1 MSRNTSSQFRSLLR
15 SATFL
20 AFLLITVCNIPT
32 TASAQSPITA
42 RVDRDTVAL
51 DEQVVLTVTITGD
64 FLRIPRPDLSAM
76 QDFVTISSSTS
87 TQVSIVNGRMT
98 SQGVFI
104 YRLQPLGAG
113 TLQIPPISVNI
124 DGQVYLSEPI
134 EIQVSSAGSPLAP
147 QAPDQAEPS
156 PSVPTQEY
164 FVEAEVDNANPYL
177 GEQII
182 FTFRIYQSSFF
193 PPGQPDYTPPRFTDF
208 WTEEINSQPHF
219 EVETNGR
226 NYQVTE
232 ILTALFPAN
241 LGTLTIEP
249 ASLVIPGEFLNP
261 DIRLESEPV
270 TVNVRPLPELDRP
283 EAFSG
288 AVGQF
293 DILASLSEAEIVVNH
308 PVTLIMQ
315 VLGTGNIRTL
325 TEPVLP
331 ELAEWRVFE
340 SQPTTTVETS
350 DGVVQGSRIFERLVV
365 PGQVGE
371 QLFPPVSFSYY
382 DPQAELYRTISTDPI
397 PISVLPDEQQPSLP
411 TVLNSRMETQRN
423 SANLSDIRHI
433 KPVPSVLSPAS
444 RAEILNSVLYWTAW
458 IVPLPFIVAAFVWQ
472 RRRDRFRADLAYA
485 REVRAKRE
493 ALKILSEAQL
503 TKTDGPA
510 AASRSLLGYLSDKL
524 NKPTSGLTREG
535 LIKLLTQAK
544 VPGLLIEQIAG
555 VLQQVD
561 IGRFAPISAGDSRA
575 LIDDTRSLIDDL
587 EKHFSRRRPQ
597 NS

>member
-1 MSRNTSSQFRSLLR
+1 MSQITSFQFRPLRRLATSLALVIVMIWHIP
-15 SATFL
+15 AT
-20 AFLLITVCNIPT
+20 AF
-32 TASAQSPITA
+32 AQSPITA

-51 DEQVVLTVTITGD
+51 DEQVVLTVTVTGD

-104 YRLQPLGAG
+104 YRLQPLGSG
-113 TLQIPPISVNI
+113 ILQIPPIGVNI

-134 EIQVSSAGSPLAP
+134 EIQVLPAGSPLTP
-147 QAPDQAEPS
+147 QQVPNHAEPG
-156 PSVPTQEY
+156 PDVPTQEY

-177 GEQII
+177 GQQII
-182 FTFRIYQSSFF
+182 YTFRIYQSSFF

-219 EVETNGR
+219 DVEMNGR
-226 NYQVTE
+226 SYQVTE

-241 LGTLTIEP
+241 LGNLTIEP

-270 TVNVRPLPELDRP
+270 TVNVQPLPESNKP
-283 EAFSG
+283 EDFSG

-293 DILASLSEAEIVVNH
+293 DIVASLSEAEVKVNH
-308 PVTLIMQ
+308 PVTLIVQ
-315 VLGTGNIRTL
+315 ILGTGNIRTL

-350 DGVVQGSRIFERLVV
+350 DGIVQGSRIFERLVV
-365 PGQVGE
+365 PGQIGE
-371 QLFPPVSFSYY
+371 QLFPPISFSYY
-382 DPQAELYRTISTDPI
+382 DPQAKLYRTINSDPL
-397 PISVLPDEQQPSLP
+397 PISVLPDEQQPALP
-411 TVLNSRMETQRN
+411 TVLDSRMETQRN

-433 KPVPSVLSPAS
+433 KPVPSALNPAS
-444 RAEILNSVLYWTAW
+444 RGQTLNSVVYWVAW
-458 IVPLPFIVAAFVWQ
+458 FVPLPLVVAAFMWQ

-493 ALKILSEAQL
+493 AFKILSEVQQIEA
-503 TKTDGPA
+503 DAPA
-510 AASRSLLGYLSDKL
+510 AAGRALLGYLSDKL
-524 NKPTSGLTREG
+524 NKPTSGLTRDG
-535 LIKLLTQAK
+535 LYNLLTQSK
-544 VPGLLIEQIAG
+544 VPLPLIEQIAA

-575 LIDDTRSLIDDL
+575 LIDDTRSLIENL
-587 EKHFSRRRPQ
+587 EKHFNKRRP
-597 NS
+597 